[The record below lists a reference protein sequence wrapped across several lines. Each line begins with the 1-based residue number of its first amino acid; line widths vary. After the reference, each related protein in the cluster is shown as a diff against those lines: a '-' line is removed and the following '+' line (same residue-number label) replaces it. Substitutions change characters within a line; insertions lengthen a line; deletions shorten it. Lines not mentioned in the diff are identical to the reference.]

1 MAYSFATETIPG
13 TDGVLFNPL
22 TDAPNG
28 GAGFMA
34 DLGGRELPAAPRY
47 TVSLGAQQTLPL
59 PGGWDITGRVD
70 WYWQDQSYARV
81 YNTEYDRLKAWSNTA
96 LSLWVSQPAMG
107 IRIEAYVKNVFDETP
122 ITGTFLGSDDT
133 ALPTNVF
140 TLDPR
145 LIGVSFT
152 KQF

>member
-1 MAYSFATETIPG
+1 MA
-13 TDGVLFNPL
+13 N
-22 TDAPNG
+22 
-28 GAGFMA
+28 
-34 DLGGRELPAAPRY
+34 LGGNELPSAPRY
-47 TVSLGAQQTLPL
+47 TVSLGGQQSVTLPQ
-59 PGGWDITGRVD
+59 GWDLTGRVD
-70 WYWQDQSYARV
+70 WYWQDQSFARV
-81 YNTEYDRLKAWSNTA
+81 YNTEYDRLKAWNTTNFSMWLNHA
-96 LSLWVSQPAMG
+96 ASG
-107 IRIEAYVKNVFDETP
+107 IRIEAYVKNAFDDTP